1 LLSKRATCCRLL
13 LEAVYVLTHFFGPF
27 IPSGGDAILKKL
39 NVAPMAIPDLS
50 DKFVNLKV
58 GTPVVTGT
66 VLYEVFDMSAAAS
79 AKEVQADSKVTK
91 ASPKAAD
98 KPTQAAAAAEVKKT
112 EDKPKEKK
120 QEKPAAAAKPAAT
133 GGAARD
139 ESDDAAAKIS
149 LIVGKVTKVW
159 EHPDSDKLFCEEI
172 DCGEAEVRQIG
183 SGLRHFYKAEE
194 FEGRMVLVVA
204 NLKPKKLAGFPSNG
218 MVLCASSADHTDV
231 KFVEVPAG
239 AQIGERVVFGDLEMD
254 PPAEPNPCEKK
265 KLFIKAQPH
274 FNAKGGVAMYKDK
287 PFTLSSGVC
296 TAPVADGYSLS

>member
-1 LLSKRATCCRLL
+1 MMLIKIPDGKAKDMGMASKVDPSKLQGGAVEKAKKAA
-13 LEAVYVLTHFFGPF
+13 LEA
-27 IPSGGDAILKKL
+27 GG
-39 NVAPMAIPDLS
+39 
-50 DKFVNLKV
+50 
-58 GTPVVTGT
+58 
-66 VLYEVFDMSAAAS
+66 
-79 AKEVQADSKVTK
+79 
-91 ASPKAAD
+91 SPKAAP
-98 KPTQAAAAAEVKKT
+98 KAAGSPKAAPKAAAGGDAKGGDAKAAPAAKAEAK
-112 EDKPKEKK
+112 EEAPAKEKK
-120 QEKPAAAAKPAAT
+120 QKPAAAAKPAAT
-133 GGAARD
+133 GDPARD

>member
-1 LLSKRATCCRLL
+1 MADLKQLNDFLSTRSYIGSESSATDEDFKLH
-13 LEAVYVLTHFFGPF
+13 ASIIGSIDKAKFPHVLRWSKHL
-27 IPSGGDAILKKL
+27 D
-39 NVAPMAIPDLS
+39 
-50 DKFVNLKV
+50 NLKPMHPGRQWPA
-58 GTPVVTGT
+58 GTKFG
-66 VLYEVFDMSAAAS
+66 AAAGA

-91 ASPKAAD
+91 ASPKAA
-98 KPTQAAAAAEVKKT
+98 AAAEV
-112 EDKPKEKK
+112 EEKPKEKK